1 MGIIQLDLLRG
12 NIITIIMIAK
22 IALVSMLAAVA
33 VAAPEPQLLG
43 LPYAGGAVTA
53 HVPPACTPSTEEIE
67 IQSCAPR
74 AENVCTTEDVVS
86 EEITYEKRCKEV
98 VNKHCAG
105 VLGHA
110 GLIVK
115 REAEAEADPQFLHA
129 GLGYAH
135 AGIAPYAHAAPLVA
149 PAPVAYAVPQAV
161 TKTIETPCTE
171 VKTEHC
177 VDVPIIKP
185 IVTPVE
191 TCHVVTK
198 VDCTPAVHSIPKVT
212 CEAGTTEVVHHV
224 PGPVAY
230 GYGK

>member
-1 MGIIQLDLLRG
+1 MGVSTQSTWGSLQLDLLRG
-12 NIITIIMIAK
+12 KNQLIIMIAK

-33 VAAPEPQLLG
+33 VAAPEPQLPYLG
-43 LPYAGGAVTA
+43 GLGYAGGAVTA

-67 IQSCAPR
+67 IQSCAPTT
-74 AENVCTTEDVVS
+74 ENVYKTEDVAS

-105 VLGHA
+105 V
-110 GLIVK
+110 V
-115 REAEAEADPQFLHA
+115 
-129 GLGYAH
+129 
-135 AGIAPYAHAAPLVA
+135 APHAAPLVA

-177 VDVPIIKP
+177 VDVPIIKAV
-185 IVTPVE
+185 VTPVE

-198 VDCTPAVHSIPKVT
+198 VVCTPAVHSIPKVT
-212 CEAGTTEVVHHV
+212 CEAGTTEVTHHV
-224 PGPVAY
+224 PIAAPHGYAY
-230 GYGK
+230 GK

>member
-1 MGIIQLDLLRG
+1 MG
-12 NIITIIMIAK
+12 T
-22 IALVSMLAAVA
+22 
-33 VAAPEPQLLG
+33 
-43 LPYAGGAVTA
+43 
-53 HVPPACTPSTEEIE
+53 
-67 IQSCAPR
+67 
-74 AENVCTTEDVVS
+74 ENVCKTEDVAS

-105 VLGHA
+105 VVAPHA

-115 REAEAEADPQFLHA
+115 REAEAEADPQFWGH
-129 GLGYAH
+129 
-135 AGIAPYAHAAPLVA
+135 GIAPYAHAAVHAAPLVA

-177 VDVPIIKP
+177 VDVPIIKAV
-185 IVTPVE
+185 VTPVE

-198 VDCTPAVHSIPKVT
+198 VVCTPAVHSIPKVT
-212 CEAGTTEVVHHV
+212 CEAGVTEYTHHAA
-224 PGPVAY
+224 PVAVGY